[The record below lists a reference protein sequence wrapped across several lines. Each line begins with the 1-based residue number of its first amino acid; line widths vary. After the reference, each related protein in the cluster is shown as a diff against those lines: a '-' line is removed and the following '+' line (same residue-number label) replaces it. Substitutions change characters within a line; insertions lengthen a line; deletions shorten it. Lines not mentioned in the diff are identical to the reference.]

1 VKISER
7 GHEGYLLSEMDDS
20 NIEDGGY
27 VEPNRWGH
35 FSNEPDG
42 ELA

>member
-1 VKISER
+1 
-7 GHEGYLLSEMDDS
+7 MDNS
-20 NIEDGGY
+20 NIQDGGY
-27 VEPNRWGH
+27 VEPNRWGT